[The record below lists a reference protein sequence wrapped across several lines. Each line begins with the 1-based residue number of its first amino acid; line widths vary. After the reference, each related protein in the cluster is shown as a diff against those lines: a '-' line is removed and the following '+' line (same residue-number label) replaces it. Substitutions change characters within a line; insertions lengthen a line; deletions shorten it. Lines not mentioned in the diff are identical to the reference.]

1 MTEEPAIKPRT
12 PDQIFHILSDDFRR
26 RVVKRALKHRCESK
40 ALRRQRGAAPRR
52 LRVDGYRDASRAPRP
67 KLLQPVLEAI
77 KHYDRDLAR
86 AVLNHWVD
94 SHGTLRDQ
102 TAGHLATRGTPV
114 PEPPDA
120 CFDGFWT
127 REEWRSERQALAAA
141 VDEAVDRDSA
151 GLMLCLL
158 ARRFPAPPPLASPL
172 FQDWLDILQD
182 LPPNAPE
189 WEEAD
194 TLIRW
199 MEDIRREK
207 ERELIGWC
215 REQVAG
221 LCRSLQE
228 RFGEELRYLGI
239 DPDPWPGLVESRPA
253 LIGSALPLL
262 IYLEV
267 TFEEYAPIRPQAASR
282 AEELERSLK
291 RGECEDAILG
301 AVDAWRERVAQP
313 DPRDEDA
320 TGEMADA
327 DKARP
332 ASGTAD
338 GTDAET
344 EPASGASVKEDDS
357 TRREIEALREDRERL
372 EADNRT
378 LREGKA
384 LGDEEAGRLR
394 EEVARSRRMEEHWR
408 RAYVEERRQARTNE
422 GGPVAAEPVGSVRE
436 AIAQA
441 RKMFPDRLLIKL
453 NSRSREDTPFA
464 NPTEVFDALAW
475 LATAYRNG
483 PTDRIGETC
492 PGWFYKSNQSAP
504 TMGRFPDWYRTR
516 VNGTAWQLASHL
528 GKGTSHDPHHTI
540 RIAFAWDEQN
550 ERVIVGFVGLH
561 QRNRAS

>member
-1 MTEEPAIKPRT
+1 MTDEPAIKPRT
-12 PDQIFHILSDDFRR
+12 PDQIFHVLSEDFRR
-26 RVVKRALKHRCESK
+26 RVVKRALKHRSESK
-40 ALRRQRGAAPRR
+40 ALSRQRGAALRR

-67 KLLQPVLEAI
+67 KLLQPVLDAI
-77 KHYDRDLAR
+77 RHHDRDLAR

-94 SHGTLRDQ
+94 SHGALRDQ
-102 TAGHLATRGTPV
+102 AAGHLASRGMPV

-127 REEWRSERQALAAA
+127 AEQWRSERQALAAA

-158 ARRFPAPPPLASPL
+158 ARRFPAPPPLVSPL
-172 FQDWLDILQD
+172 FRDWLDILQD
-182 LPPNAPE
+182 LRPNAPE

-194 TLIRW
+194 TLIKW

-215 REQVAG
+215 REQIAG
-221 LCRSLQE
+221 LCGSLRE

-239 DPDPWPGLVESRPA
+239 
-253 LIGSALPLL
+253 
-262 IYLEV
+262 
-267 TFEEYAPIRPQAASR
+267 
-282 AEELERSLK
+282 
-291 RGECEDAILG
+291 
-301 AVDAWRERVAQP
+301 
-313 DPRDEDA
+313 
-320 TGEMADA
+320 
-327 DKARP
+327 
-332 ASGTAD
+332 
-338 GTDAET
+338 
-344 EPASGASVKEDDS
+344 
-357 TRREIEALREDRERL
+357 
-372 EADNRT
+372 
-378 LREGKA
+378 
-384 LGDEEAGRLR
+384 
-394 EEVARSRRMEEHWR
+394 
-408 RAYVEERRQARTNE
+408 
-422 GGPVAAEPVGSVRE
+422 
-436 AIAQA
+436 
-441 RKMFPDRLLIKL
+441 
-453 NSRSREDTPFA
+453 EDTPFA

-540 RIAFAWDEQN
+540 RIAFAWDEPN

>member
-1 MTEEPAIKPRT
+1 MTDEPAIKPRT
-12 PDQIFHILSDDFRR
+12 PDQIFHVLSEDFRR
-26 RVVKRALKHRCESK
+26 RVVKRALKHRSESK
-40 ALRRQRGAAPRR
+40 ALRRQRGVALRR

-67 KLLQPVLEAI
+67 KLLQPVLDAI
-77 KHYDRDLAR
+77 RHHDQDLAR

-94 SHGTLRDQ
+94 SHGALRDQ
-102 TAGHLATRGTPV
+102 AAGHLASRGMPV

-127 REEWRSERQALAAA
+127 AEQWRSERQALAAA
-141 VDEAVDRDSA
+141 VDVAVDRDSA
-151 GLMLCLL
+151 GLILCLL
-158 ARRFPAPPPLASPL
+158 ARRFPAPPPLVSPL
-172 FQDWLDILQD
+172 FRDCLDILQD

-194 TLIRW
+194 TLIKW

-215 REQVAG
+215 REQIAG
-221 LCRSLQE
+221 ICGSLRE

-239 DPDPWPGLVESRPA
+239 DPDPWPGLVEERPA
-253 LIGSALPLL
+253 LTNSALPLL
-262 IYLEV
+262 IFLEV
-267 TFEEYAPIRPQAASR
+267 SFEAYEPIRPQAPSR
-282 AEELERSLK
+282 DEELERSVQ
-291 RGECEDAILG
+291 RRECEDAILA
-301 AVDAWRERVAQP
+301 AVDAWRERIARP
-313 DPRDEDA
+313 DPPDEDA
-320 TGEMADA
+320 SAEVAGAGE
-327 DKARP
+327 ARP
-332 ASGTAD
+332 ASGPAD

-344 EPASGASVKEDDS
+344 EPASGASVREDDS
-357 TRREIEALREDRERL
+357 TRPEIEALREDRERL

-378 LREGKA
+378 LREEKA

-408 RAYVEERRQARTNE
+408 RAYIEERRQARTNE
-422 GGPVAAEPVGSVRE
+422 DEPVAAEPVGSVRE

-453 NSRSREDTPFA
+453 NSRSNEDTPFA
-464 NPTEVFDALAW
+464 NPPEVFDALAW

>member
-1 MTEEPAIKPRT
+1 MITEPAIRPRT
-12 PDQIFHILSDDFRR
+12 PSEIFPVLSEDFRR
-26 RVVKRALKHRCESK
+26 RVVKRALKHRSKSK
-40 ALRRQRGAAPRR
+40 ALRRELGAGLRR

-77 KHYDRDLAR
+77 GHHDQDLVR
-86 AVLNHWVD
+86 AVLNAWVD
-94 SHGTLRDQ
+94 AHGALRGR
-102 TAGHLATRGTPV
+102 TAEHLAGRGMPV

-120 CFDGFWT
+120 RFESFWT
-127 REEWRSERQALAAA
+127 AEEWRSEREALVA
-141 VDEAVDRDSA
+141 VDGTVDRESA

-172 FQDWLDILQD
+172 FQDWLGILQD

-194 TLIRW
+194 TLVKW
-199 MEDIRREK
+199 MEDIRHAKR
-207 ERELIGWC
+207 RELLDWC
-215 REQVAG
+215 REQIAG
-221 LCRSLQE
+221 LCRTLRE

-239 DPDPWPGLVESRPA
+239 DPDPWPGLVEDRPA
-253 LIGSALPLL
+253 LTGSALPLL
-262 IYLEV
+262 VYLEV
-267 TFEEYAPIRPQAASR
+267 TLEEYGPLRPQAPSR

-301 AVDAWRERVAQP
+301 AVDAWRERVARP
-313 DPRDEDA
+313 YPPAEDA
-320 TGEMADA
+320 SGKRAGAGE
-327 DKARP
+327 ARP
-332 ASGTAD
+332 DAGAAD
-338 GTDAET
+338 HAAAET
-344 EPASGASVKEDDS
+344 EPASGPPGDENDA

-378 LREGKA
+378 LREEKA

-394 EEVARSRRMEEHWR
+394 EEVSRSRRMEEHWR
-408 RAYVEERRQARTNE
+408 RAYVEERRQARTHDGE
-422 GGPVAAEPVGSVRE
+422 PVAAEPVRTVRE

-441 RKMFPDRLLIKL
+441 REMFPDRLLIKL
-453 NSRSREDTPFA
+453 NSRSNEDTPFA
-464 NPTEVFDALAW
+464 NPAEVLDALAW

-483 PTDRIGETC
+483 PADRIGETC
-492 PGWFYKSNQSAP
+492 PGWFYKSNQSAS
-504 TMGRFPDWYRTR
+504 TMGQFPDWYRTR
-516 VNGTAWQLASHL
+516 VNGTAWKLAAHL

-540 RIAFAWDEQN
+540 RIAFAWDEPN